1 MSNILI
7 SNKNDSITTLTM
19 NRPDKLNALSVEL
32 RQELGNAFVQLK
44 SDTATKVIILT
55 GNGRAFTAGL
65 DLKELGQRG
74 MGTNASKSETINVVK
89 AMRDVNK
96 PIIAAIN
103 GFAVTGG
110 FEIALACDILIAST
124 EARFA
129 DTHVLMGVV
138 PGWGLSQRLARLIGV
153 SRAKQV
159 SFTGN
164 YIDAETACR
173 WGLVN
178 EVLEPEELL
187 PYCEKIAKDIC
198 SAKPE
203 TLREVHRLIDYGW
216 EQSLDAGLDEE
227 IRVSAGA
234 NRGIQA
240 QTLERTRREV
250 QKRGR
255 NQIDLT

>member
-1 MSNILI
+1 
-7 SNKNDSITTLTM
+7 
-19 NRPDKLNALSVEL
+19 
-32 RQELGNAFVQLK
+32 
-44 SDTATKVIILT
+44 
-55 GNGRAFTAGL
+55 
-65 DLKELGQRG
+65 
-74 MGTNASKSETINVVK
+74 MGTDASKSETINVVK

-96 PIIAAIN
+96 PIIAAIT

-110 FEIALACDILIAST
+110 FEIALACDILLAST

-178 EVLEPEELL
+178 EVLEPDKLL
-187 PYCEKIAKDIC
+187 TYCEKIA
-198 SAKPE
+198 
-203 TLREVHRLIDYGW
+203 
-216 EQSLDAGLDEE
+216 
-227 IRVSAGA
+227 
-234 NRGIQA
+234 
-240 QTLERTRREV
+240 
-250 QKRGR
+250 
-255 NQIDLT
+255 